1 MNDTIGRFAVLV
13 FRGRE
18 IKKHY
23 FEHVRRIA
31 SDKHGMVLL
40 LTDRDLDVLLRQAAN
55 GKSSESHLQ
64 ELYDRSVREAS

>member
-1 MNDTIGRFAVLV
+1 M
-13 FRGRE
+13 FRGKE

-23 FEHVRRIA
+23 FEHIRRIA
-31 SDKHGMVLL
+31 AEKKGMILL
-40 LTDRDLDVLLRQAAN
+40 VTERDLDVLLRQAAN